1 MHPVLFDLGPIQ
13 IRTYGVLLSFAFLFG
28 LWLAVKRGRDRGI
41 DTPLIYDL
49 AIVIILSAIAGSRA
63 YYVFVNREYYE
74 GNLLS
79 ALKVWE
85 GGLSMY
91 GGVILAIAASFVFSR
106 QKKVR
111 FNKIADVIAPS
122 LAIGLMVTRVGCFF
136 NGCCFGKTTS
146 IFTGMVFPSNSEAG
160 RILFGETIHPTQLYA
175 SLYGLII
182 FLILIVVDRKSH
194 RDGFLFAL
202 FLIFYSVS
210 RFVIDFFRYYDDSSI
225 FTLLGIDLGY
235 NQVISVILFIYGMVF
250 VFRSRGSSV
259 DKIAGQKSE

>member
-1 MHPVLFDLGPIQ
+1 MHPVLFDLGPVQ
-13 IRTYGVLLSFAFLFG
+13 IRTYGVLLSVAFLLG
-28 LWLAVKRGRDRGI
+28 VWLAAKRGRDRGI

-49 AIVIILSAIAGSRA
+49 TIVIILSAIAGSRA
-63 YYVFVNREYYE
+63 YYVFVNREFYE

-122 LAIGLMVTRVGCFF
+122 LAVGLMVTRVGCFF
-136 NGCCFGKTTS
+136 NGCCFGKTTAV
-146 IFTGMVFPSNSEAG
+146 FTGMVFPSNSEAG

-175 SLYGLII
+175 SLYGTYYIPDPYRGRPEVSSGWVSLCPVSN
-182 FLILIVVDRKSH
+182 FILGFEIRH
-194 RDGFLFAL
+194 R
-202 FLIFYSVS
+202 
-210 RFVIDFFRYYDDSSI
+210 FF
-225 FTLLGIDLGY
+225 
-235 NQVISVILFIYGMVF
+235 QVLRPLVNLPPP
-250 VFRSRGSSV
+250 R
-259 DKIAGQKSE
+259 DQPQL